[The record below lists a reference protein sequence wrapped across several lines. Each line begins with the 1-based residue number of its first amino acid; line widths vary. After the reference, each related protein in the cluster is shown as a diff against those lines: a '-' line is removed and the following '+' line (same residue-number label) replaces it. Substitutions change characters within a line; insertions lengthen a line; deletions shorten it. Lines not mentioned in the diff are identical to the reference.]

1 MSGPAPEGGRER
13 SGAGKI
19 LGMDLGTSNTYL
31 FSCRM
36 ERASRP
42 EAVVVPGVSD
52 AAGSIATVVLYED
65 GRPILI
71 GNMAESEQYANALAG
86 RVLRSQFKPEIA
98 HGDAEA
104 MRWMTDFLRLLG
116 EALPEGTP
124 EPGTLLYVGIPSL
137 TREDFSLNLGRCFT
151 EAGWPAPVFVRESD
165 AALISCLQSGALDI
179 DDLERRA
186 VILDF
191 GGGTCDFTVLD
202 GVDALANG
210 GDPLYGGR
218 LFDDLIFQVF
228 CRRTPELAR
237 GLAGSAYAYF
247 FHWMECKTEKERFST
262 AMDREAASPA
272 APDAPEGPAVPEG
285 VSLHAVWYD
294 AAGARRDAWV
304 HDYTREAF
312 IRDAEN
318 YTASPEMLAM
328 LRQYQGRGG
337 LSLPARDLL
346 EGRSIGLISWLR
358 ELLGSLDGR
367 REVGRVLLT
376 GGSSRWFFVRD
387 MAREL
392 FPAAACAMS
401 GRTYEDIAYGLAL
414 YPVLAASRARVEQ
427 LLKEHLGAFAA
438 EAASVARALVEKSGR
453 ALAHRCTER
462 IVARDIMPALEA
474 AQGAGTTVAALE
486 AAFERNIR
494 EDAVLLDIV
503 REKSAALHAELQREL
518 SRRFRA
524 WLRENGVLLV
534 PRFEV
539 PAQAISADFFK
550 GVSVRLSRLDSLNIM
565 RFTLTAVLPLLAGT
579 AAAGALAHTGEPVST
594 VLGGGV
600 AFGGAWLLGRAAP
613 GFLEKRKL
621 PGFLLNESNR
631 RKIVEKNSAYIEKA
645 LNGAFADVQAD
656 IADGM
661 ERRLR
666 HALESML
673 GRLSVLNQVRCH
685 Q

>member
-1 MSGPAPEGGRER
+1 MSGSAQAAGQGR
-13 SGAGKI
+13 SGAGTI

-31 FSCRM
+31 FSCRADS
-36 ERASRP
+36 ASRP

-52 AAGSIATVVLYED
+52 AAGSMATAVLYED

-71 GNMAESEQYANALAG
+71 GNMAESEQYANALPG

-116 EALPEGTP
+116 QALPEGAP
-124 EPGTLLYVGIPSL
+124 KPGTLLYVGIPSL
-137 TREDFSLNLGRCFT
+137 TREDFSLNLGRCFAD
-151 EAGWPAPVFVRESD
+151 AGWPAPVYVRESD

-228 CRRTPELAR
+228 CRRTPELAP

-247 FHWMECKTEKERFST
+247 FHWIECKTEKERFST
-262 AMDREAASPA
+262 AMTPEEPVC
-272 APDAPEGPAVPEG
+272 APDAPERPEG

-304 HDYTREAF
+304 HGYTREDF

-318 YTASPEMLAM
+318 YAASPEMLAM

-337 LSLPARDLL
+337 LSRPARDLL
-346 EGRSIGLISWLR
+346 EGRSIGLVSWLR
-358 ELLGSLDGR
+358 ELLGTLEGR
-367 REVGRVLLT
+367 REVGRILLT

-387 MAREL
+387 MAKEL

-401 GRTYEDIAYGLAL
+401 RRTYEDIAYGLAL

-427 LLKEHLGAFAA
+427 LLKEKLGAFAA
-438 EAASVARALVEKSGR
+438 EAALAARALVEKSGR

-474 AQGAGTTVAALE
+474 AQGKGATVAALE
-486 AAFERNIR
+486 SAFERNIR
-494 EDAVLLDIV
+494 EDTVLLDIV

-645 LNGAFADVQAD
+645 LNEAFAEVQAD

>member
-1 MSGPAPEGGRER
+1 MSGSAQAAGQGR
-13 SGAGKI
+13 SGAGTI

-31 FSCRM
+31 FSCRADS
-36 ERASRP
+36 ASRP

-52 AAGSIATVVLYED
+52 AAGSMATAVLYED
-65 GRPILI
+65 GTPILI
-71 GNMAESEQYANALAG
+71 GNMAESEQYANALPG

-116 EALPEGTP
+116 QALPEGAP
-124 EPGTLLYVGIPSL
+124 KPGTLLYVGIPSL
-137 TREDFSLNLGRCFT
+137 TREDFSLNLGRCFAD
-151 EAGWPAPVFVRESD
+151 AGWPAPVFVRESD
-165 AALISCLQSGALDI
+165 AALISSLQSGALDI

-228 CRRTPELAR
+228 CRRTPELAP

-247 FHWMECKTEKERFST
+247 FHWIECKTEKERFST
-262 AMDREAASPA
+262 AMTPA
-272 APDAPEGPAVPEG
+272 EPVCAPDAPERPEG

-304 HDYTREAF
+304 HGYTREDF

-318 YTASPEMLAM
+318 YAASPEMLAM

-337 LSLPARDLL
+337 LSRPARDLL
-346 EGRSIGLISWLR
+346 EGRSIGLVSWLR
-358 ELLGSLDGR
+358 ELLGTLEGR
-367 REVGRVLLT
+367 REVGRILLT

-387 MAREL
+387 MAKEL

-401 GRTYEDIAYGLAL
+401 RRTYEDIAYGLAL

-427 LLKEHLGAFAA
+427 LLKEKLGAFAA
-438 EAASVARALVEKSGR
+438 EAALAARALVEKSGR

-474 AQGAGTTVAALE
+474 AQGKGATVAALE
-486 AAFERNIR
+486 SAFERNIR
-494 EDAVLLDIV
+494 EDTVLLDIV

-645 LNGAFADVQAD
+645 LNEAFAEVQAD

>member
-1 MSGPAPEGGRER
+1 MSGAAPPAGQEL

-36 ERASRP
+36 DRASRP

-52 AAGSIATVVLYED
+52 AAGSMATAVLYED

-71 GNMAESEQYANALAG
+71 GNMAESERYANALPG

-104 MRWMTDFLRLLG
+104 MLWMADFLRLLG
-116 EALPEGTP
+116 EALPEGTL
-124 EPGTLLYVGIPSL
+124 EPGTRLYVGIPSL
-137 TREDFSLNLGRCFT
+137 TREDFSLNLGRCFAD
-151 EAGWPAPVFVRESD
+151 AGWPAPVFVRESD

-228 CRRTPELAR
+228 CRRAPDLAP

-247 FHWMECKTEKERFST
+247 FHWIECKAEKERFST
-262 AMDREAASPA
+262 AMNHEPPPS
-272 APDAPEGPAVPEG
+272 APDASETPEAPEG

-304 HDYTREAF
+304 HGYTREEF

-318 YTASPEMLAM
+318 YAPSPEMLVM

-337 LSLPARDLL
+337 LSRPARDLL
-346 EGRSIGLISWLR
+346 EGRSIGLVSWLR
-358 ELLGSLDGR
+358 YLLGALDGR

-387 MAREL
+387 MAKEL

-401 GRTYEDIAYGLAL
+401 RRTYEDIAYGLAL
-414 YPVLAASRARVEQ
+414 YPVLAASRARVER
-427 LLKEHLGAFAA
+427 LLKEKLGAFAA
-438 EAASVARALVEKSGR
+438 EAASAARALVEKSGR

-494 EDAVLLDIV
+494 EDTALLDIV

-550 GVSVRLSRLDSLNIM
+550 GVSVRLSRLDALNIM

-621 PGFLLNESNR
+621 PGFLLNEGNR

-645 LNGAFADVQAD
+645 LNEAFAEVQAD

-673 GRLSVLNQVRCH
+673 GRLGVLNQVRCR

>member
-1 MSGPAPEGGRER
+1 MSGSAQAAGQGR
-13 SGAGKI
+13 SGAGTI

-31 FSCRM
+31 FSCRADS
-36 ERASRP
+36 ASRP

-52 AAGSIATVVLYED
+52 AAGSMATAVLYED

-71 GNMAESEQYANALAG
+71 GNMAESEQYANALPG

-116 EALPEGTP
+116 QALPEGAP
-124 EPGTLLYVGIPSL
+124 KPGTLLYVGIPSL
-137 TREDFSLNLGRCFT
+137 TREDFSLNLGRCFAD
-151 EAGWPAPVFVRESD
+151 AGWPAPVFVRESD

-228 CRRTPELAR
+228 CRHTPELAP

-247 FHWMECKTEKERFST
+247 FHWIECKTEKERFST
-262 AMDREAASPA
+262 AMTPEEPVC
-272 APDAPEGPAVPEG
+272 APDAPERPEG

-304 HDYTREAF
+304 HGYTREDF

-318 YTASPEMLAM
+318 YAASPEMLAM

-337 LSLPARDLL
+337 LSRPARDLL
-346 EGRSIGLISWLR
+346 EGRSIGLVSWLR
-358 ELLGSLDGR
+358 ELLGTLEGR
-367 REVGRVLLT
+367 REVGRILLT

-387 MAREL
+387 MAKEL
-392 FPAAACAMS
+392 FPAAVCAMS

-427 LLKEHLGAFAA
+427 LLKEKLGAFAA
-438 EAASVARALVEKSGR
+438 EAALAARALVEKSGR

-474 AQGAGTTVAALE
+474 AQGKGATVAALE
-486 AAFERNIR
+486 SAFERNIR
-494 EDAVLLDIV
+494 EDTVLLDIV

-645 LNGAFADVQAD
+645 LNEAFAEVQAD